1 MYEITDRDLPLLREY
16 RTVPRKQWSIEL
28 KRLLNRL
35 MIVPEEQR
43 VVVVGLTRS
52 GPWKLCRRDGIRG
65 APFVDVDDRLF
76 HKLADAQWEVLK
88 ARWLVVTGQPVP
100 AEYDGE
106 IA

>member
-1 MYEITDRDLPLLREY
+1 MYKPTDRDLPLLREY
-16 RTVPRKQWSIEL
+16 RTVPRKQWSMEL

-52 GPWKLCRRDGIRG
+52 GPWQLCQREGIRG
-65 APFVDVDDRLF
+65 APFVPVDERVF
-76 HKLADAQWEVLK
+76 EKLADAQWEVFK
-88 ARWLVVTGQPVP
+88 RRWQAVTGKSVP
-100 AEYDGE
+100 AKYDGE